1 VSIKVSQSLE
11 CRAYWLVVLQGIVVV
26 TAAIIAWLI
35 IDKRAAYAILLGG
48 VVSILPNL
56 YFAWRLFHR
65 IYGYSAQRL
74 LMTFYRNEIIK
85 LVLMGLLFI
94 VIIKLK
100 IVANL
105 PFIIGFIL
113 AQLGTILLPLL
124 YGIDGKTSDNSRVK

>member
-1 VSIKVSQSLE
+1 
-11 CRAYWLVVLQGIVVV
+11 
-26 TAAIIAWLI
+26 
-35 IDKRAAYAILLGG
+35 
-48 VVSILPNL
+48 
-56 YFAWRLFHR
+56 
-65 IYGYSAQRL
+65 
-74 LMTFYRNEIIK
+74 
-85 LVLMGLLFI
+85 MGLLFI